1 LTASVDRTASID
13 RRGLNRTV
21 LHRQLLV
28 ERTVRSTADVV
39 AHLVAMQS
47 QEPNWPYVGL
57 WSRIAGFAHD
67 DLTAPQAD
75 GRIVR
80 GSLVRATQHLT
91 TAEDYGWLRPLVQP
105 VLDAG
110 LRSRY
115 FTDQAG
121 DIDPAVLAA
130 AGHELLRGGPL
141 TRSALGKELTSRHP
155 GRVGTIL
162 AMATQARLPVVHPPP
177 NGFWGDWGNRRATPM
192 ALFDGPLD
200 AAPDPARL
208 VRRYLTAFGPA
219 SILDVQAW
227 SGLRRLREV
236 VEGMD
241 LRTLRDDQGRQ
252 LYDVPGAPYA
262 DGAQPVPVRFLP
274 AYDNLLVGHADRTRV
289 VSDDDR
295 RRVITGGLVR
305 PTFLVDGFVRG
316 TWSVG
321 PDGAVTVD
329 PFRPLSADEEA
340 EVEKERAALTMFVAK
355 T

>member
-1 LTASVDRTASID
+1 MTARID

-28 ERTVRSTADVV
+28 ERAARPTADVV

-47 QEPNWPYVGL
+47 QEPNWPYLGL
-57 WSRIAGFAHD
+57 WSRIAGFSHA
-67 DLTAPQAD
+67 DLTGPLAD
-75 GRIVR
+75 NRIVR
-80 GSLVRATQHLT
+80 GSLLRATQHLV
-91 TAEDYGWLRPLVQP
+91 TAEDYGWLRPTVQP

-121 DIDPAVLAA
+121 DLDPAELAA
-130 AGHELLRGGPL
+130 AGHELLRRGPL
-141 TRSALGKELTSRHP
+141 TRAALGKELTDRYP
-155 GRVGTIL
+155 GRAGTIL
-162 AMATQARLPVVHPPP
+162 AMGLQVTLPVVHPPP
-177 NGFWGDWGNRRATPM
+177 NGFWGDWGNRRSTPM

-200 AAPDPARL
+200 AAPDPARM
-208 VRRYLTAFGPA
+208 VRRYLAAFGPA
-219 SILDVQAW
+219 TVLDLQAW
-227 SGLRRLREV
+227 SGLKRLREV
-236 VEGMD
+236 VEGMG

-252 LYDVPGAPYA
+252 LYDIPGAPYL

-321 PDGAVTVD
+321 RDGAVTVD
-329 PFRPLSADEEA
+329 PFGPLTAEEDA
-340 EVEKERAALTMFVAK
+340 EVENERSALTTFVQKA
-355 T
+355 

>member
-1 LTASVDRTASID
+1 M
-13 RRGLNRTV
+13 

-28 ERTVRSTADVV
+28 ERAVRPATDVV
-39 AHLVAMQS
+39 THLVAMQA

-67 DLTAPQAD
+67 DLTGPLAD
-75 GRIVR
+75 NRIVR
-80 GSLVRATQHLT
+80 GSLLRATQHLT
-91 TAEDYGWLRPLVQP
+91 TTEDYGWLRPTVQP
-105 VLDAG
+105 ALDAG

-115 FTDQAG
+115 FTDQGG
-121 DIDPAVLAA
+121 DLDPVELTAA
-130 AGHELLRGGPL
+130 SHELLRSGPL
-141 TRSALGKELTSRHP
+141 TRAALGKELSARYP
-155 GRVGTIL
+155 GRAGTIL
-162 AMATQARLPVVHPPP
+162 AMATQVTLPVVHPPP
-177 NGFWGDWGNRRATPM
+177 NGVWGGWGNRRATPM

-200 AAPDPARL
+200 MAPDPTRL
-208 VRRYLTAFGPA
+208 VRRYLAAFGPA
-219 SILDVQAW
+219 TILDVQAW
-227 SGLRRLREV
+227 SGLKRLREV
-236 VEGMD
+236 VEAMD
-241 LRTLRDDQGRQ
+241 LRPLRDDQGRQ

-321 PDGAVTVD
+321 RDGTVTVD
-329 PFRPLSADEEA
+329 PFRPLTADEAA
-340 EVEKERAALTMFVAK
+340 EVERERGALTNFVAK
-355 T
+355 A